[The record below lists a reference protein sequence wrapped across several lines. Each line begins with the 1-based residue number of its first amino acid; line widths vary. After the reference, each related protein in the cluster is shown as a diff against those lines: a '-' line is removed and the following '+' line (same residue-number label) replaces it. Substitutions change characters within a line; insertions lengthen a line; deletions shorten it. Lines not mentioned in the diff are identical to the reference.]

1 MAQRANS
8 KSKKNTEKGGKKEF
22 KNQPFKM
29 RGTLEKWDTF
39 GKDDEHAWFT
49 IAEETNGT
57 KYSIKVFNPTEDFI
71 DVLNNADSVEV
82 YYNISYNKY
91 NGNIGLVLIAH
102 DIFPIEE

>member
-8 KSKKNTEKGGKKEF
+8 SKNTKKGEKKEF

-39 GKDDEHAWFT
+39 GTNDEHAWFT

-57 KYSIKVFNPTEDFI
+57 KYSIKVFNPSEKFI
-71 DVLNNADSVEV
+71 DVLNNAEKVEV
-82 YYNISYNKY
+82 HFNISYNKY

-102 DIFPIEE
+102 DIFSID